1 MRKARATATIASIGL
16 CLAFNAMAQSN
27 GQSSTQWSPEARQQA
42 IWDTQQQNDKAWQ
55 ESIDNNN
62 RRQIKNLPKIREHL
76 AETWQQFGLKPDAA
90 KAIASTYVI
99 PGPEGGMTTIKGKS
113 DAEVASMM
121 QQALSGKQYLL
132 ANQLLI
138 QYERRRLHLPESR
151 R

>member
-1 MRKARATATIASIGL
+1 MRKAKITIAIASMAL
-16 CLAFNAMAQSN
+16 CLAFDASGQSN
-27 GQSSTQWSPEARQQA
+27 GQASTQWSPEARQQA
-42 IWDTQQQNDKAWQ
+42 VWNTEQQNDKAWQ
-55 ESIDNNN
+55 DSVDNNS

-76 AETWQQFGLKPDAA
+76 AQTWQQFGLKPDAA

-99 PGPEGGMTTIKGKS
+99 TGPEGTPTTIKGKT

-121 QQALSGKQYLL
+121 QQALSNKKFLL

-138 QYERRRLHLPESR
+138 QYERRRLHLPETR